1 VLHITYETD
10 TTHKKGSEEM
20 LKEDNGLVFAAGDQV
35 EYRINGTWYPGI
47 VQSPGDG
54 LISMC
59 IRLDRAVAGSP
70 PGRIV
75 YCKQDSGLVRKPGEI
90 IRH

>member
-1 VLHITYETD
+1 MP
-10 TTHKKGSEEM
+10 KG
-20 LKEDNGLVFAAGDQV
+20 DNGLVFAAEDRV
-35 EYRINGTWYPGI
+35 EYRINGTWYRGT

-54 LISMC
+54 LTSMC
-59 IRLDRAVAGSP
+59 ICLDEAVAGSP

-75 YCKQDSGLVRKPGEI
+75 YCKQDSVLVRKPVPS